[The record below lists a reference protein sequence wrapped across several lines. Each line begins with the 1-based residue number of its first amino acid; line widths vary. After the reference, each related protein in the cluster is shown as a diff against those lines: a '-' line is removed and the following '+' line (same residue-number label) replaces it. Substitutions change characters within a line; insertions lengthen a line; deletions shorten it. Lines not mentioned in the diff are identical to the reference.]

1 VRRKLAD
8 CLCGG
13 GIPARVA
20 GDETFSLRRRL
31 ILAGLLARRPMLGL
45 AVVLLSASCF
55 ATSST
60 LGRLSYDHGT
70 NPLSVNATRVF
81 VAACALALFLWA
93 RGVPAGLSRR
103 ERAAALGMGM
113 VMGSYALAL
122 FQAIALIPV
131 PVAILVFYTYPLLI
145 GAVTWALG
153 AERPSWQAGGAMLL
167 GFAGVCLALDPG
179 GGSIGLAGVGY
190 AMLAACGFT
199 AVVVTNGRL
208 FRGRDSRP
216 ITLHLLAGA
225 LIVYAALYATIA
237 DYAAPRD
244 GAGWALLLS
253 LSLSYT
259 VAVISLFTA
268 VSAIGPFR
276 TSLVMNWEPIASIIL
291 GALVLGQLLSP
302 IQLAGAALV
311 VVALVLVRRVPKPR

>member
-1 VRRKLAD
+1 
-8 CLCGG
+8 
-13 GIPARVA
+13 
-20 GDETFSLRRRL
+20 
-31 ILAGLLARRPMLGL
+31 MLGV
-45 AVVLLSASCF
+45 AVVLLSATAF

-60 LGRLSYDHGT
+60 LGRLSYGHGT
-70 NPLSVNATRVF
+70 DPLSVNASRVF
-81 VAACALALFLWA
+81 LAGCVLALFLWA
-93 RGVPAGLSRR
+93 RRVPVRLSLR

-113 VMGSYALAL
+113 VMGIYALAL

-145 GAVTWALG
+145 GVVTWALG
-153 AERPSWQAGGAMLL
+153 DERPSWRAGGAMLL
-167 GFAGVCLALDPG
+167 GFAGLCLALDPG
-179 GGSIGLAGVGY
+179 GGSIGGAGVVY
-190 AMLAACGFT
+190 AILAACGFT
-199 AVVVTNGRL
+199 AVVMTNGRL

-225 LIVYAALYATIA
+225 LIVYGLCYATIA

-244 GAGWALLLS
+244 GIGWLLVLA

-259 VAVISLFTA
+259 IAIISLFTA

-291 GALVLGQLLSP
+291 SALLLGQLLSP
-302 IQLAGAALV
+302 VQLAGAALV
-311 VVALVLVRRVPKPR
+311 VAALVLVRRPPQRR